1 MEKKGCFKCE
11 KGAGIFTCNGC
22 QQSFCRKHSEEHRTE
37 LATQMDFIGQEYDLF
52 RRDMDAANGE
62 GTLLVQ
68 IDVWEQESIFRIKQA
83 AESARRDLRS
93 MASGRVKLE
102 LKSSMDQMSKEIQSS
117 RESEDYME
125 GDLVQWINQL
135 NQCRKELEEL
145 ESLSLIDD
153 GNESAI
159 IRLIKVH
166 ETECFRASKKNSR
179 VSSVAQF
186 TTAQECSTSFED
198 GLVFVASGLQRWK
211 RMAFVGTRSYANGSR
226 SVGFRIEK
234 LTAGAVLFGII
245 PFSHADR
252 TSIFTSPNGV
262 YGWYAGSVSVKNN
275 AFQEEDIQKSIS
287 ATVIISPWHWI
298 VTVKKSFFAI
308 IERNACC
315 DFMSILSTVH
325 YHGRSL
331 LYSTT
336 MAIVCVFSSDLMH
349 GMNLKIATDCW
360 GLFMSI
366 LDRSTFIFRG
376 NKQKKPP
383 MGEYSY
389 SNWNRIKRTERMC

>member
-1 MEKKGCFKCE
+1 MATSKMEKKGCFKCE

-83 AESARRDLRS
+83 AESARRDLRR

-153 GNESAI
+153 GNESSI
-159 IRLIKVH
+159 IRLIKMIGLH
-166 ETECFRASKKNSR
+166 YSLRSDRMSR
-179 VSSVAQF
+179 MIRPDTNQTLGNNDCEKFAEGDKRI
-186 TTAQECSTSFED
+186 TLSTD
-198 GLVFVASGLQRWK
+198 GFAAVFSGLQTGDC
-211 RMAFVGTRSYANGSR
+211 AAVLGTRHYLTGTDCIW
-226 SVGFRIEK
+226 FRVEK
-234 LTAGAVLFGII
+234 LNGGDITLGIMTS
-245 PFSHADR
+245 SHTDP
-252 TSIFTSPNGV
+252 TSVFTSSNGV
-262 YGWYAGSVSVKNN
+262 YGWYTGHFPVANNLFQSIKPGEQLRDGDEVGLILYCQESEILLQHRRTKRIMKLSVNPQHCPLPWKTILILYNQDSRVSILQRSNAWNHDGFRGSVHVDSRSI
-275 AFQEEDIQKSIS
+275 DIYFPRQ
-287 ATVIISPWHWI
+287 
-298 VTVKKSFFAI
+298 
-308 IERNACC
+308 
-315 DFMSILSTVH
+315 
-325 YHGRSL
+325 
-331 LYSTT
+331 
-336 MAIVCVFSSDLMH
+336 
-349 GMNLKIATDCW
+349 
-360 GLFMSI
+360 
-366 LDRSTFIFRG
+366 
-376 NKQKKPP
+376 
-383 MGEYSY
+383 
-389 SNWNRIKRTERMC
+389 